1 MSRKNKK
8 DYSEKQLKDI
18 LSELLVNSIE
28 DNGSRVLL
36 ARAAEQIAQRFNS
49 SKKYIRKLFAKAKKN
64 NQNIGRFTLSP
75 QRPRK
80 GNCGAKQVLDR
91 TDLKN
96 ALANVPYEKRGT
108 TRDVASALGISQATA
123 CRLIK
128 FEGIV
133 KCHSSSVKPTLT
145 PEQEITRVLYAS
157 EKVFETI
164 NGTLKFKASYDE
176 VMIDEKWFD
185 YCRITQ
191 RVYLTEDEAEE
202 ENLPHRVTRH
212 KSHIVK
218 VMFLTAMARPR
229 YDAEGNCT
237 FDGKIGMW
245 PFAEQVAAQRNSVN
259 RPRGTLETKCISVKK
274 RVYKDYMMNKV
285 LPAIADK
292 WPRNHEPELTIGI
305 QADNP
310 SSHNIWGDADWKEAC
325 QNQYQHFRFVKRTQP
340 AQSPDTNILDLGIFA
355 SMQAEAHKLKQAKNV
370 DELIENV
377 LKAHQQYDHYKINK
391 IWLTHQTVC
400 DQILISLGGNKYKLP
415 HVAKDA
421 MARRNNNQLP
431 ASLALSES
439 AVESYNFWNKNNN
452 PP

>member
-1 MSRKNKK
+1 
-8 DYSEKQLKDI
+8 
-18 LSELLVNSIE
+18 
-28 DNGSRVLL
+28 
-36 ARAAEQIAQRFNS
+36 
-49 SKKYIRKLFAKAKKN
+49 
-64 NQNIGRFTLSP
+64 
-75 QRPRK
+75 
-80 GNCGAKQVLDR
+80 
-91 TDLKN
+91 
-96 ALANVPYEKRGT
+96 
-108 TRDVASALGISQATA
+108 
-123 CRLIK
+123 
-128 FEGIV
+128 
-133 KCHSSSVKPTLT
+133 
-145 PEQEITRVLYAS
+145 
-157 EKVFETI
+157 
-164 NGTLKFKASYDE
+164 
-176 VMIDEKWFD
+176 
-185 YCRITQ
+185 
-191 RVYLTEDEAEE
+191 
-202 ENLPHRVTRH
+202 
-212 KSHIVK
+212 
-218 VMFLTAMARPR
+218 MFLTAMARPR